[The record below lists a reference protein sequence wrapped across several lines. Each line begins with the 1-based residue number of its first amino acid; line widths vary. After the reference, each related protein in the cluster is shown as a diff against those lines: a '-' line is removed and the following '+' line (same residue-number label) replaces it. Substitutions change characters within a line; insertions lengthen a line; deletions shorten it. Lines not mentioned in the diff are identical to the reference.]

1 MAIRLKRIYDLPR
14 PDDGLRILVDRLWPR
29 GVSKQSAAVDRW
41 LREIAP
47 SDSLRK
53 WYGHEPQRWTEFRR
67 RYREELRA
75 QRALVSDLR
84 KLARRRRITLLFA
97 AHDEKHNNAVV
108 LRELLGAARRIA
120 SRKPRKDHARR
131 PTKTR

>member
-1 MAIRLKRIYDLPR
+1 MAIRLKRIYEPPR

-29 GVSKQSAAVDRW
+29 GVSKRSAAVDRW

-53 WYGHEPQRWTEFRR
+53 WYGHERRRWTAFRR

-75 QRALVSDLR
+75 RRALVSDLQ

-97 AHDEKHNNAVV
+97 AHDMKHNNAVV
-108 LRELLGAARRIA
+108 LRELLGTARRA
-120 SRKPRKDHARR
+120 APGKSRKLHAQRR
-131 PTKTR
+131 TTTR

>member
-1 MAIRLKRIYDLPR
+1 MSIRLKRIYDPPR

-29 GVSKQSAAVDRW
+29 GVSKESAAIDRW

-47 SDSLRK
+47 SDALRK
-53 WYGHEPQRWTEFRR
+53 WYGHDPQRWAEFRR

-75 QRALVSDLR
+75 QRALVSELR
-84 KLARRRRITLLFA
+84 KLARRRITLVFA

-108 LRELLGAARRIA
+108 LRELLGAARRA
-120 SRKPRKDHARR
+120 APRKPRKADARR
-131 PTKTR
+131 QTKTR